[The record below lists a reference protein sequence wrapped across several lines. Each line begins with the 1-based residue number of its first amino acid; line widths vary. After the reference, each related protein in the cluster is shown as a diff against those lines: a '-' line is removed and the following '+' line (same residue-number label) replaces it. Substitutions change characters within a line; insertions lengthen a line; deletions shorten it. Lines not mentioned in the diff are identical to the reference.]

1 MLFNPNTC
9 SGPGEGDDDN
19 DNKHLQRGY
28 YSEGT
33 VLNCGGYISN
43 LITN

>member
-1 MLFNPNTC
+1 MLFNPNTS
-9 SGPGEGDDDN
+9 SGPGEDDDDT

-33 VLNCGGYISN
+33 VLNRCGYISN